1 MVASAFLG
9 GEPKVQWDSLPFQPP
24 KPTDIVTKIEAGDQE
39 ELPEPEPEDGR
50 VVQPPG
56 PPIPSAIRGLSGE
69 ADGPRPVWSKPE
81 GYKVEDGRI
90 VAIAPDEARGYF
102 RYIRSE
108 NSTEEVTDPPMWPPP
123 PRKRGDLDFPSG
135 PIPSVEIYGEHHIAE
150 TDKANAAWKEQF
162 ELHEAKQPKMKLIDM
177 SDMSRRVPWHSLAM
191 NDCMSHFER
200 ESCLK
205 PLFCRQGTRS
215 TSKTLQG
222 VCCDTKNTFFR
233 SHLDPFEI
241 TLNKSSLCC

>member
-1 MVASAFLG
+1 MWFLPRAQG
-9 GEPKVQWDSLPFQPP
+9 SRAQPGRQHLQP
-24 KPTDIVTKIEAGDQE
+24 GAGLLAPLRGLVNCQRAIEAGDQE

-50 VVQPPG
+50 VVQPP
-56 PPIPSAIRGLSGE
+56 PPIASAIRGLSGE

-108 NSTEEVTDPPMWPPP
+108 DSTEEVTDPPMWPPP

-135 PIPSVEIYGEHHIAE
+135 PIPSVEIYAEHHIAE

-162 ELHEAKQPKMKLIDM
+162 ELHEAKQPKMKLIDV
-177 SDMSRRVPWHSLAM
+177 SDMSRRSPDAKGSDDQEANNALVLRYTSPNADNIVPEE
-191 NDCMSHFER
+191 ER
-200 ESCLK
+200 TGLE
-205 PLFCRQGTRS
+205 
-215 TSKTLQG
+215 
-222 VCCDTKNTFFR
+222 
-233 SHLDPFEI
+233 
-241 TLNKSSLCC
+241 